1 MPDPTRAAVDAA
13 ELPAPAQPPAVA
25 AQAPAA
31 ADPTAYVEPEP
42 ADRGPRLAH
51 FPVTFFAVVMGV
63 AGLSLAWQRAA
74 ALLGAP
80 AAVGQGLFWLSVALY
95 AVVLAAYAAKAVRF
109 SQAVRS
115 ELHHPVRLAFVPTST
130 IALLLLATAGQEIVP
145 GPARAMWWIG
155 AFGQL
160 ALTLYV
166 VSAWISRST
175 FGTQHVNP
183 AWFIPVVGLMVVPLA
198 GVRFGPLDLVS
209 FFFSVGMLFW
219 LGMLPMVL
227 SRLFVHEHPLPHQL
241 LPTLAVLI
249 APPAVGLLSWLK
261 LHGGELD
268 IPARMLFD
276 VAVFFA
282 LLFVAQAGRLRRIP
296 FFLSWWAYSFP
307 LAALGVATTV
317 MATQV
322 GGAGLVAGAWT
333 LLGAVTALVAMLLVR
348 TAVAVARGRIC
359 VPE

>member
-1 MPDPTRAAVDAA
+1 MSDSTSAAVGAPERQPAIPTPDPTC
-13 ELPAPAQPPAVA
+13 APPQGA
-25 AQAPAA
+25 
-31 ADPTAYVEPEP
+31 PTAYVEPEP
-42 ADRGPRLAH
+42 ADRAPRLAH
-51 FPVTFFAVVMGV
+51 LPVTFFAVVMGV
-63 AGLSLAWQRAA
+63 AGLSLAWLRAS

-80 AAVGQGLFWLSVALY
+80 VVVGRALFWLAAALY
-95 AVVLAAYAAKAVRF
+95 VAVLVAYGAKMVRHRE
-109 SQAVRS
+109 AVRS

-130 IALLLLATAGQEIVP
+130 IALLLLATAGQEVVP
-145 GPARAMWWIG
+145 GPAGVLWWVG
-155 AFGQL
+155 AIGQL

-166 VSAWISRST
+166 VTAWISRST
-175 FGTQHVNP
+175 FGTQHVSP

-198 GVRFGPLDLVS
+198 GVRYGPVDLVS

-227 SRLFVHEHPLPHQL
+227 SRLFVHEHPMPHQL

-249 APPAVGLLSWLK
+249 APPSVGFLAWLK

-282 LLFVAQAGRLRRIP
+282 LLFVAQVGRLRRIP

-307 LAALGVATTV
+307 LAGLSVATTV
-317 MATQV
+317 MAAEI
-322 GGAGLVAGAWT
+322 GGVGLVAGAWA
-333 LLGAVTALVAMLLVR
+333 LLAAVSALVVMLLVR
-348 TAVAVARGRIC
+348 TSAAVARGRIC